1 MANISTSAQAEN
13 AQKVM
18 VAAARYTR
26 EHNAVAYNLITK
38 MELPKGHRSVQAPKV
53 GAFTFSD
60 LTEGEDM
67 TDEQQVNIRTVELT
81 VKEVGA
87 KVILSDVLLD
97 QNATTPIMS
106 IVGRQAANGFA
117 RKSDTD
123 VTALYPGLNGGTA
136 FGGAADSFVVSN
148 AASVILKCQGKT
160 EPFDPD
166 YVVQHP
172 YQYFPLLRSAS
183 VVGGVNLNPPPGRQE
198 KLLADF
204 FRWSL
209 NGVDFYQDDTHVNFR
224 RSDAL
229 DYAWCRVAHAWD
241 IAPHVWTLTDNGGNA
256 EDTSTWT
263 CRKDGVAQ
271 TVLTGGGPTAGV
283 LAHTSELFGT
293 RSAGAVFVPWPG
305 TIDCLLIANAGL
317 STTKRDALEAFAT
330 AVITP

>member
-53 GAFTFSD
+53 GTFTFSD

-183 VVGGVNLNPPPGRQE
+183 VVGGVNLNPPPGRHE

-209 NGVDFYQDDTHVNFR
+209 NGVDFYQD
-224 RSDAL
+224 
-229 DYAWCRVAHAWD
+229 
-241 IAPHVWTLTDNGGNA
+241 GN
-256 EDTSTWT
+256 
-263 CRKDGVAQ
+263 
-271 TVLTGGGPTAGV
+271 L
-283 LAHTSELFGT
+283 
-293 RSAGAVFVPWPG
+293 
-305 TIDCLLIANAGL
+305 TIDSSGDVTGVIAA
-317 STTKRDALEAFAT
+317 KDAMVALEAKEFGLERERDASLRAWELNWVARYNVFELDDSHGAPLLYDA
-330 AVITP
+330 AVPNDTNDA

>member
-183 VVGGVNLNPPPGRQE
+183 VVGGVNLNPPPGRHE

-209 NGVDFYQDDTHVNFR
+209 NGVDFYQD
-224 RSDAL
+224 
-229 DYAWCRVAHAWD
+229 
-241 IAPHVWTLTDNGGNA
+241 GN
-256 EDTSTWT
+256 
-263 CRKDGVAQ
+263 
-271 TVLTGGGPTAGV
+271 L
-283 LAHTSELFGT
+283 
-293 RSAGAVFVPWPG
+293 
-305 TIDCLLIANAGL
+305 TIDSSGDVTGVIAA
-317 STTKRDALEAFAT
+317 KDAMVALEAKEFGLERERDASLRAWELNWVARYNVFELDDSHGAPLLYDA
-330 AVITP
+330 AVPNDTNDA

>member
-123 VTALYPGLNGGTA
+123 VTALYAGLNGGTA

-148 AASVILKCQGKT
+148 AAAVILRCQGKT

-172 YQYFPLLRSAS
+172 YQYFPLLRSATII
-183 VVGGVNLNPPPGRQE
+183 GGTNLNPPPGRQE
-198 KLLADF
+198 KLMNDF

-209 NGVDFYQDDTHVNFR
+209 NGVDFYQD
-224 RSDAL
+224 
-229 DYAWCRVAHAWD
+229 
-241 IAPHVWTLTDNGGNA
+241 GN
-256 EDTSTWT
+256 
-263 CRKDGVAQ
+263 
-271 TVLTGGGPTAGV
+271 L
-283 LAHTSELFGT
+283 
-293 RSAGAVFVPWPG
+293 
-305 TIDCLLIANAGL
+305 TIDSSGDVTGVIAA
-317 STTKRDALEAFAT
+317 KDAMVALEAKEFGLERERDASLRAWELNWVARYNVFELDDSHGAPLLYDA
-330 AVITP
+330 AVPNDTNDA